1 MNTLHHP
8 LPARVSARL
17 HSIGD
22 GAPNT
27 VNELALRF
35 IDGHLKA
42 KVRARWSQEAERIL
56 RVEVM
61 PRIGGFPLKRLK
73 RTDLT
78 GLVERKAAAL
88 HKSGGKGVAANRLSA
103 VLSKLCSFGASRGW
117 LARDIGRSLPKPARE
132 QSRERT
138 LTAAEMGD
146 LWNALNAA
154 RDGSG
159 LILPVHA
166 RILGLLALTGCR
178 CSEIAGLTVKDVDL
192 NKGMFRITGGK
203 TRASVRNLPI
213 CPLAR
218 AIFEEQR
225 RTISSEAY
233 DALLFP
239 SPRAGKVIPSKDMS
253 RWSHYI
259 VLALEQ
265 PPWTPHDLRRTF
277 TAILA
282 ENGIPDDVAR
292 HITGHQGSEAQE
304 RAHDRAACIDDMR
317 VALQAVEDWVVA
329 AAANVMEIAGR
340 IEVRAAAA
348 EAQVAEDVETR
359 AAGEDVA
366 SITTDQDVVATPPS
380 R

>member
-42 KVRARWSQEAERIL
+42 KVRVRWSQEAERIL

-203 TRASVRNLPI
+203 TQASVRSPGLFSKSSGGPSRPKRLTPCCSRLHVRARSFLPRT
-213 CPLAR
+213 CPVGPTTSFWR
-218 AIFEEQR
+218 WNSHR
-225 RTISSEAY
+225 GRHTISAGHSRPSWRRMVSRTMWPATLL
-233 DALLFP
+233 DTRGPKRRKGLTTVLHASMTCALHFKPLRIGLLLP
-239 SPRAGKVIPSKDMS
+239 LLTLWRSPAVS
-253 RWSHYI
+253 RS
-259 VLALEQ
+259 VPLLLK
-265 PPWTPHDLRRTF
+265 PR
-277 TAILA
+277 
-282 ENGIPDDVAR
+282 
-292 HITGHQGSEAQE
+292 
-304 RAHDRAACIDDMR
+304 
-317 VALQAVEDWVVA
+317 
-329 AAANVMEIAGR
+329 
-340 IEVRAAAA
+340 
-348 EAQVAEDVETR
+348 
-359 AAGEDVA
+359 
-366 SITTDQDVVATPPS
+366 
-380 R
+380 